1 MQHTAGSGLY
11 RIDFPAGT
19 FAGSAGKFLI
29 ATVTPIGGSTSVNFA
44 SSIAPIAADG
54 SGSFEVQFT
63 PGETLFDYVVAVSI
77 S

>member
-1 MQHTAGSGLY
+1 M
-11 RIDFPAGT
+11 
-19 FAGSAGKFLI
+19 I
-29 ATVTPIGGSTSVNFA
+29 ATVTPIGSNTHVDFA

-63 PGETLFDYVVAVSI
+63 GGETLFDYVAAVSI

>member
-1 MQHTAGSGLY
+1 L
-11 RIDFPAGT
+11 DFPAGT

-29 ATVTPIGGSTSVNFA
+29 AAIMPIGPANHVVAA

-54 SGSFEVQFT
+54 SGSFQFEFAN
-63 PGETLFDYVVAVSI
+63 GEQLFAFVVAVTI